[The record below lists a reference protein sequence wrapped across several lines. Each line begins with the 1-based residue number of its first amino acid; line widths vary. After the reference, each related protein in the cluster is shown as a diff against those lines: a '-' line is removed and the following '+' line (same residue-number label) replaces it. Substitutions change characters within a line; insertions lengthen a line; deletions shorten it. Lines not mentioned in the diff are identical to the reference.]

1 MQEQW
6 KTAALGGL
14 AGAVISLV
22 VMFAL
27 IALKVVPVASD
38 ARLHSYLMA
47 HPQLA
52 YDMQAAADQQ
62 QQQAAQQQ
70 EQAAVD
76 KLGNKAFFNPAIAYV
91 TGPKNAK
98 NTFVEFYD
106 YNCAHCRNT
115 STEVKKFYEK
125 HKNDT
130 RFAFI
135 EFPIFGQASNTA
147 ARFSAAAHYQGD
159 KFLALHFALMSEGDT
174 AINHDILLQAVE
186 KVGINVPKLAKDI
199 NSPAV
204 DKALLGAMRLARE
217 ANFRGTP
224 VFIINGKVH
233 EGEITDADLKGLM
246 KKG

>member
-1 MQEQW
+1 MHQQW

-14 AGAVISLV
+14 VGAALSLTI
-22 VMFAL
+22 MFAL

-38 ARLHSYLMA
+38 TRLHSYLMA

-52 YDMQAAADQQ
+52 YDMQAAADLKE
-62 QQQAAQQQ
+62 AEDAQRQ

-76 KLGNKAFFNPAIAYV
+76 KLGTKAFFDPAIAYV

-115 STEVKKFYEK
+115 SAEVKKFYEK

-135 EFPIFGQASNTA
+135 EMPIFGQASDTA
-147 ARFSAAAHYQGD
+147 ARFSAAAHAQGD
-159 KFLALHFALMSEGDT
+159 KFLALHFALMSEGST
-174 AINHDILLQAVE
+174 AINHDILLQNVE
-186 KVGINVPKLAKDI
+186 KVGLDVQKLAADI

-204 DKALLGAMRLARE
+204 DKSLLGAMRLARE
-217 ANFRGTP
+217 AQFRGTP
-224 VFIINGKVH
+224 VFIVNGKVH
-233 EGEITDADLKGLM
+233 EGEITEADIKKLM
-246 KKG
+246 KS